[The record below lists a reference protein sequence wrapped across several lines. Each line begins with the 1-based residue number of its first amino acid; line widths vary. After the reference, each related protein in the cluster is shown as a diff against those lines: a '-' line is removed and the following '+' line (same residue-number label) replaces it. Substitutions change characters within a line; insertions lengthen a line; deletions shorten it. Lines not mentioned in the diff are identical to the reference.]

1 MKKTGSNFI
10 MKLFYTR
17 KKNLNK
23 KSSKTFEKPNSKDQT
38 QNRFSLVYFD
48 MNLSMVKGFNIY
60 EEMTITTI
68 CAVFENLIQQ
78 FKQH

>member
-1 MKKTGSNFI
+1 MPFFFLIYFKTS
-10 MKLFYTR
+10 
-17 KKNLNK
+17 
-23 KSSKTFEKPNSKDQT
+23 
-38 QNRFSLVYFD
+38 
-48 MNLSMVKGFNIY
+48 LSMIKGFNIY